1 MRRTCKFSIKFSL
14 ALYLYTRSY
23 KNEKEGSRTVT
34 TKIIYC
40 KIVVHTLCAVS
51 FRRHHSDAIGHA
63 NIVVMSFCLSK
74 HLIQNENFMI
84 YEHCLCSVF
93 QKLYISVH
101 DNIIFEI

>member
-1 MRRTCKFSIKFSL
+1 MH
-14 ALYLYTRSY
+14 YLFTRSY
-23 KNEKEGSRTVT
+23 KNEKEGSRIVT

-51 FRRHHSDAIGHA
+51 LRRHHSDAIGHA

-93 QKLYISVH
+93 KKLYISVH